1 MAQDSKQNRNS
12 VGIYLKEWH
21 MKSSLLVKDEESA
34 LSTGKYS
41 TEGWYKAQVPTTVL
55 NTLIR
60 NGVYPNPR
68 LDLNDYLIPDASDE
82 FNKKHDLAKYSY
94 LPDKKNPWKDPYW
107 FITEF
112 SIPKEETGKVV
123 WLNFNGINY
132 RADVWVN
139 GKKIADSSAMAGM
152 FQRFKYNITD
162 YVNRDGNNYVAVK
175 IYQVDH
181 PGTPNT
187 GVQKEVFGDTRHF
200 SDDIFKDVTL
210 KISGGWD
217 CAPVVRDRNMGIYQD
232 VYISFTNEVDI
243 VNPYIITRLPVPDTT
258 SADITITAQVVNVS
272 GKVQKGLLKG
282 KIDLIN
288 EVDFVTYT
296 KKMPG
301 KMESVTFEKEVEV
314 NPGDTVNVT
323 FTSKDFSQLTIKNP
337 YLWWPN
343 GYGQQYLHNLELSYV
358 LDNKVSSKKDVEFG
372 IRELSSNLKEI
383 NGEFGRVFYIN
394 GKRIFCKG
402 GWLQPDVLLDMDKK
416 RFYDEARLLA
426 NANVNLIAN
435 EDQPAPREDYMEAA
449 DKYGLMQWGIFYQCF
464 TAVPGEVTQH
474 NPLDHNLAI
483 KNSRDILLR
492 YRNNPSLILYAA
504 AVEVTPDEDLYKKLR
519 SSVKELD
526 PSRQFIPATSIW
538 WDWKK
543 LTPYIKD
550 DVPTGTTDDKDP
562 DYTWYP
568 LPFYFDKIREVR
580 WQMFRNELGV
590 PVVPTLSSLK
600 KFIFNLGTD
609 KNNPLFPLDS
619 VWAEHG
625 AWDAGG
631 YAYKAYHNA
640 IKNIYGFNSTDIADY
655 VRTAQFANADSYR
668 AMYEAAMHRMWDI
681 TSGVMTWKLNDC
693 WPSVLWQIY
702 DWFLNPNAAYFY
714 MKKACEPVHIQMN
727 ANDYRAS
734 IINAA
739 NRPLNNVKASVKVY
753 DFDLN
758 LKWEKEE
765 SFYVSADS
773 YREVFAKP
781 VIEGI
786 TPVYFVKLELKD
798 GEGKLLSSNFY
809 WESSKTPTDLSDL
822 KKIKEVKLDL
832 TYNAEKVVNEYHVK
846 VKVKNNTDKISLLNR
861 LAVIK
866 KETGEEV
873 LPTFWDDN
881 YITLMPGEE
890 RELEAK
896 FSELDIKDNAFTV
909 IIDNNM

>member
-1 MAQDSKQNRNS
+1 
-12 VGIYLKEWH
+12 
-21 MKSSLLVKDEESA
+21 
-34 LSTGKYS
+34 
-41 TEGWYKAQVPTTVL
+41 
-55 NTLIR
+55 
-60 NGVYPNPR
+60 
-68 LDLNDYLIPDASDE
+68 
-82 FNKKHDLAKYSY
+82 
-94 LPDKKNPWKDPYW
+94 
-107 FITEF
+107 
-112 SIPKEETGKVV
+112 
-123 WLNFNGINY
+123 
-132 RADVWVN
+132 
-139 GKKIADSSAMAGM
+139 
-152 FQRFKYNITD
+152 
-162 YVNRDGNNYVAVK
+162 
-175 IYQVDH
+175 
-181 PGTPNT
+181 
-187 GVQKEVFGDTRHF
+187 
-200 SDDIFKDVTL
+200 
-210 KISGGWD
+210 
-217 CAPVVRDRNMGIYQD
+217 
-232 VYISFTNEVDI
+232 
-243 VNPYIITRLPVPDTT
+243 
-258 SADITITAQVVNVS
+258 
-272 GKVQKGLLKG
+272 
-282 KIDLIN
+282 
-288 EVDFVTYT
+288 
-296 KKMPG
+296 
-301 KMESVTFEKEVEV
+301 
-314 NPGDTVNVT
+314 
-323 FTSKDFSQLTIKNP
+323 
-337 YLWWPN
+337 
-343 GYGQQYLHNLELSYV
+343 V

>member
-1 MAQDSKQNRNS
+1 
-12 VGIYLKEWH
+12 
-21 MKSSLLVKDEESA
+21 
-34 LSTGKYS
+34 
-41 TEGWYKAQVPTTVL
+41 
-55 NTLIR
+55 
-60 NGVYPNPR
+60 
-68 LDLNDYLIPDASDE
+68 
-82 FNKKHDLAKYSY
+82 
-94 LPDKKNPWKDPYW
+94 
-107 FITEF
+107 
-112 SIPKEETGKVV
+112 
-123 WLNFNGINY
+123 
-132 RADVWVN
+132 
-139 GKKIADSSAMAGM
+139 
-152 FQRFKYNITD
+152 
-162 YVNRDGNNYVAVK
+162 
-175 IYQVDH
+175 
-181 PGTPNT
+181 
-187 GVQKEVFGDTRHF
+187 
-200 SDDIFKDVTL
+200 
-210 KISGGWD
+210 
-217 CAPVVRDRNMGIYQD
+217 
-232 VYISFTNEVDI
+232 
-243 VNPYIITRLPVPDTT
+243 
-258 SADITITAQVVNVS
+258 
-272 GKVQKGLLKG
+272 LKG

-288 EVDFVTYT
+288 EVDFVTYI
-296 KKMPG
+296 KKMSG
-301 KMESVTFEKEVEV
+301 RMESVIFEKEVEIK
-314 NPGDTVNVT
+314 PYDTVAVT
-323 FTSKDFSQLTIKNP
+323 LTSKDFPQLVIKNP

-358 LDNKVSSKKDVEFG
+358 LDGNVSARKNVEFG
-372 IRELSSNLKEI
+372 IRDLASDLKEL
-383 NGEFGRVFYIN
+383 NGEHGRVFFIN
-394 GKRIFCKG
+394 GKRVFCKG
-402 GWLQPDVLLDMDKK
+402 GWLQPDMMLDMNRK
-416 RFYDEARLLA
+416 RIYDEARLLA
-426 NANVNLIAN
+426 NANVNLISN
-435 EDQPAPREDYMEAA
+435 EDQPAPPEDYMEAA

-504 AVEVTPDEDLYKKLR
+504 AVEVTPDEDIYKRLR

-526 PSRQFIPATSIW
+526 PSRPFIPATSIW
-538 WDWKK
+538 WDWEK

-568 LPFYFDKIREVR
+568 LPFYFDKIREVKL
-580 WQMFRNELGV
+580 QMFRNELGV
-590 PVVPTLSSLK
+590 PVVPALSSVK

-640 IKNIYGFNSTDIADY
+640 IKDIYGFKSTDIADY
-655 VRTAQFANADSYR
+655 VRTAQFVNADSYR

-681 TSGVMTWKLNDC
+681 TSGIMTWKLNDC

-702 DWFLNPNAAYFY
+702 DWFLNPNSAYFY
-714 MKKACEPVHIQMN
+714 MKKACEPVHIMMN
-727 ANDYRAS
+727 ANDYKIS
-734 IINAA
+734 IINAQHK
-739 NRPLNNVKASVKVY
+739 PLENVRASVKVY
-753 DFDLN
+753 DFNLN
-758 LKWEKEE
+758 LKWDKEGLFNINE
-765 SFYVSADS
+765 DCYKEIFDAPKID
-773 YREVFAKP
+773 
-781 VIEGI
+781 GI

-798 GEGKLLSSNFY
+798 SEGRLLSSNFY

-896 FSELDIKDNAFTV
+896 FSELDVNGSAFTV